1 MVNGFATVPKT
12 NGDEDMDEDGKD
24 ILKSVVTGLDWLMMK
39 PMKVSERNVV
49 EKCRDELRAVYRLC
63 VGDE

>member
-1 MVNGFATVPKT
+1 
-12 NGDEDMDEDGKD
+12 MDEDGKD

-49 EKCRDELRAVYRLC
+49 EKCRDELKAVYRLC